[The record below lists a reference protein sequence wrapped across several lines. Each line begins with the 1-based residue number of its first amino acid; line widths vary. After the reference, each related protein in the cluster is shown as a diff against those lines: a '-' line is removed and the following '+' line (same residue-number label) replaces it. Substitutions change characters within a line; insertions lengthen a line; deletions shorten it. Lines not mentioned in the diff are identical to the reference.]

1 MSQMKY
7 FTDYFRIIIW
17 RFQVTLLILFPYIC
31 NFRKIDIDTYLIK
44 STMELEPILLRSQ
57 KKLTGKLSS
66 RIKPVE
72 ETIKTILPVSSNIG
86 ITRLADI
93 TNMDILGIPNFS
105 AVLPGTEDYI
115 WVYSGKGPTRMDAKA
130 SALMESIERY
140 SSLPSGNRNKMIQG
154 SYKEVSKVS
163 KILHPS
169 NVVEPMILEYD
180 DEMIMDFLS
189 GYDLVNND
197 RILIP
202 APLALF
208 RYSPKPPAINPFAYH
223 HTNGLASGN
232 VLEEAI
238 CHSLCELI
246 ERDATSLA
254 ELNASALPYNFL
266 RTMTKY
272 LSDNGLEIDPVDGTE
287 FVDDDS
293 KYPDVDISNID
304 FKPISN
310 LVKKFNDAKIPLII
324 KDITSPIGVP
334 TFNASSIEWITEDY
348 GYLAEGHGTHPDA
361 RIALL
366 RAITEVSQTRAA
378 NIQGARDDLRKISY
392 GNSNSDEK
400 KTWQFMKSK
409 NTIQFSE
416 IKSFIHDDILDDI
429 NFILSR
435 LVSNGLKQVIV
446 VDLTNPQ
453 IMIPVVRTIV
463 PGLETFKITKA
474 IIGKRGRESFSL

>member
-1 MSQMKY
+1 
-7 FTDYFRIIIW
+7 
-17 RFQVTLLILFPYIC
+17 
-31 NFRKIDIDTYLIK
+31 
-44 STMELEPILLRSQ
+44 MELEPILLRSQ

-272 LSDNGLEIDPVDGTE
+272 LSDNGLEIDPVDGTV

>member
-1 MSQMKY
+1 
-7 FTDYFRIIIW
+7 
-17 RFQVTLLILFPYIC
+17 
-31 NFRKIDIDTYLIK
+31 
-44 STMELEPILLRSQ
+44 MELEPILLRSQ
-57 KKLTGKLSS
+57 KKLRGIVSS

-140 SSLPSGNRNKMIQG
+140 SSLPSGNRKKMIQG

-416 IKSFIHDDILDDI
+416 IKSFIADDILDDI

>member
-1 MSQMKY
+1 
-7 FTDYFRIIIW
+7 
-17 RFQVTLLILFPYIC
+17 
-31 NFRKIDIDTYLIK
+31 
-44 STMELEPILLRSQ
+44 MEIEPILLKSQ
-57 KKLTGKLSS
+57 KKLKGIISS
-66 RIKPVE
+66 RIKSVE
-72 ETIKTILPVSSNIG
+72 ETLNTILPVSSNIG
-86 ITRLADI
+86 VTRLADI
-93 TNMDILGIPNFS
+93 TDMDILGIPNFS

-115 WVYSGKGPTRMDAKA
+115 WVYSGKGPTRLDAKA

-140 SSLPSGNRNKMIQG
+140 CSLPSNNKKKMIQG
-154 SYKEVSKVS
+154 SYKDVSKVS

-169 NVVEPMILEYD
+169 NVVEPMLFEYD
-180 DEMIMDFLS
+180 EEMIMDFLP
-189 GYDLVNND
+189 GYDLMNNEQ
-197 RILIP
+197 ILVP
-202 APLALF
+202 TPLALF
-208 RYSPKPPAINPFAYH
+208 RYSPNPPAVNPFAYH

-238 CHSLCELI
+238 CHSLCEVI

-254 ELNASALPYNFL
+254 ELNASALPYNIL

-272 LSDNGLEIDPVDGTE
+272 LSDNGLEIDPVESKE
-287 FVDDDS
+287 FVDDDTIFA
-293 KYPDVDISNID
+293 DVDISDIN

-324 KDITSPIGVP
+324 KDITSPIGIP

-409 NTIQFSE
+409 KYINFSE
-416 IKSFIHDDILDDI
+416 IKTYVNDDILDDI
-429 NFILSR
+429 KLILSR
-435 LVSNGLKQVIV
+435 LNSNGLKQVIV
-446 VDLTNPQ
+446 VDLTHPQ

-474 IIGKRGRESFSL
+474 VIGKRGRESFTI

>member
-1 MSQMKY
+1 M
-7 FTDYFRIIIW
+7 D
-17 RFQVTLLILFPYIC
+17 
-31 NFRKIDIDTYLIK
+31 
-44 STMELEPILLRSQ
+44 LEPILLRSQ

-446 VDLTNPQ
+446 VELTNPQ

>member
-1 MSQMKY
+1 
-7 FTDYFRIIIW
+7 
-17 RFQVTLLILFPYIC
+17 
-31 NFRKIDIDTYLIK
+31 
-44 STMELEPILLRSQ
+44 MELEPILLKSQ
-57 KKLTGKLSS
+57 KKLKGIVSS
-66 RIKPVE
+66 RIKSVE
-72 ETIKTILPVSSNIG
+72 ETLSTILPVSSNIG
-86 ITRLADI
+86 VTRLADI
-93 TNMDILGIPNFS
+93 TDMDILGIPNFS

-115 WVYSGKGPTRMDAKA
+115 WVYSGKGPTRLDAKA

-140 SSLPSGNRNKMIQG
+140 CSLPSNNQNKMIQG
-154 SYKEVSKVS
+154 SYKDVSKVL
-163 KILHPS
+163 KTLHPS
-169 NVVEPMILEYD
+169 NVVEPMLFEYD
-180 DEMIMDFLS
+180 DEMIMDFLP
-189 GYDLVNND
+189 GYDLINKEQ
-197 RILIP
+197 ILVP
-202 APLALF
+202 TPLALF
-208 RYSPKPPAINPFAYH
+208 RYSPKPPALNPFAYH

-238 CHSLCELI
+238 CHSLCEVI

-254 ELNASALPYNFL
+254 ELNASALPYNIL

-272 LSDNGLEIDPVDGTE
+272 LSDNGLEIDPIHSTE
-287 FVDDDS
+287 FVDDDT
-293 KYPDVDISNID
+293 KFVDVDISDIN
-304 FKPISN
+304 FKPVSN

-324 KDITSPIGVP
+324 KDITSPIGIP

-409 NTIQFSE
+409 NSINFSE
-416 IKSFIHDDILDDI
+416 IKTYENDDILDDI
-429 NFILSR
+429 KLILSR
-435 LVSNGLKQVIV
+435 LNLNGLKQVLV
-446 VDLTNPQ
+446 VNLTHPK

-474 IIGKRGRESFSL
+474 VIGKRGRESFTI